1 MLSTFQFS
9 ENVFGIMVDTN
20 IDSKLLEELHAFI
33 ESKFIEGDT
42 INLLVEIR
50 PGVDIPVKIM
60 LKDLLFKLNHNSCFR
75 KIAVIAEPGFFKN
88 VMSFKD
94 FLMDAEVKTFLTE
107 DRITAMN
114 WIAE

>member
-9 ENVFGIMVDTN
+9 ENVFGIMVDTD
-20 IDSKLLEELHAFI
+20 IDSKLLEELHIFI
-33 ESKFIEGDT
+33 ENKFVKDDK
-42 INLLVEIR
+42 INLLVEIK
-50 PGVDIPVKIM
+50 PGVEIPVRIM

-94 FLMDAEVKTFLTE
+94 FLMEAEVKTFLTE
-107 DRITAMN
+107 DRINAMN